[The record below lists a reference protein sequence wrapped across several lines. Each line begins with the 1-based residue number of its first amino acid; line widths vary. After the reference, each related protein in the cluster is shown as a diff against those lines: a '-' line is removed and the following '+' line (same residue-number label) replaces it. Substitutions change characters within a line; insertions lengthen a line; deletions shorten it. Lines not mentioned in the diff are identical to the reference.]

1 MIKQLSVLFLLLSF
15 LASDPALAQRGASLD
30 GIVAVVNE
38 DVILRSELEYR
49 AASIRDNITN
59 SGNPVP
65 PMTVLRRQVLE
76 RMIVERVQLQR
87 AELAGIVV
95 SEDMLN
101 QTMSN
106 IARNNGMTLEDFAAA
121 AASEGMDFARIR
133 EEVRNDMV
141 MQQIRQREVLSR
153 INITQRDI
161 ESFLASAEAQSLDSR
176 EFQVSH
182 ILLRLDTDASSAE
195 IERVRALSEELLVRA
210 RGGEDFAQLAVT
222 HSQGQQA
229 LEGGDLGWRR
239 STQLPSVFA
248 ERVVAMQP
256 GQVAEIIRTSGAV
269 HIIKLNA
276 VRGGQERVIR
286 SQTSAAHIVV
296 LPGPLMNESRAL
308 NRLNEIHLQLEQ
320 GADFA
325 ELARQHSEDV
335 GSASSGG
342 LLGWIAPGELPGEF
356 EDMMAGLEPGQYS
369 RPFATPFGWHIVK
382 VLERRDHD
390 STEDLRMAR
399 AAQILRERRA
409 EEASENWLRRLYDEA
424 YIENRLD
431 G

>member
-1 MIKQLSVLFLLLSF
+1 MIKQFSALFLLVAF
-15 LASDPALAQRGASLD
+15 LAADPAMAQRGTPLD

-49 AASIRDNITN
+49 SAAIRDNIAN
-59 SGNPVP
+59 SGNPMP
-65 PMTVLRRQVLE
+65 PMDVLRRQVLE

-87 AELAGIVV
+87 AELAGIVM

-101 QTMSN
+101 QTMAS
-106 IARNNGMTLEDFAAA
+106 IARNNGMTLEEFAAA
-121 AASEGMDFARIR
+121 AAQEGLNFARLR
-133 EEVRNDMV
+133 EEIRNDMI

-153 INITQRDI
+153 IDITQRDI
-161 ESFLASAEAQSLDSR
+161 ETFLASAEAQSLDSR

-182 ILLRLDTDASSAE
+182 ILLRLDADASSDE
-195 IERVRALSEELLVRA
+195 IERVRALSEDLLARA
-210 RGGEDFAQLAVT
+210 RDGEDFAQLAVT

-248 ERVVAMQP
+248 ERVVAMQV
-256 GQVAEIIRTSGAV
+256 GQVADIIRTSGAV

-286 SQTSAAHIVV
+286 SQTRAAHIVV
-296 LPGPLMNESRAL
+296 LPGPLMNESRAM
-308 NRLNEIHLQLEQ
+308 NRLNELHEQLEQ

-325 ELARQHSEDV
+325 ALARQHSEDV
-335 GSASSGG
+335 GSAGNGG
-342 LLGWIAPGELPGEF
+342 ELGWIAPGELPGIF
-356 EDMMAGLEPGQYS
+356 EDTMAGLEPGQYS
-369 RPFATPFGWHIVK
+369 RPIATQFGWHIVK

-390 STEDLRMAR
+390 STEDLRLAR

-409 EEASENWLRRLYDEA
+409 EEASDNWLRRLYDEA
-424 YIENRLD
+424 YIENRL
-431 G
+431 GG

>member
-1 MIKQLSVLFLLLSF
+1 MIKQVSVIFLLVAF
-15 LASDPALAQRGASLD
+15 LAADPALAQRGTPLE

-38 DVILRSELEYR
+38 DVILRSELEHR
-49 AASIRDNITN
+49 SASIRDNIAN
-59 SGNPVP
+59 SGNPMP
-65 PMTVLRRQVLE
+65 PMNVLRRQVLE

-87 AELAGIVV
+87 AEMAGIVM

-106 IARNNGMTLEDFAAA
+106 IAGNNGMTLEEFAAA
-121 AASEGMDFARIR
+121 AAQEGVNFARIR
-133 EEVRNDMV
+133 EEVRNDMT

-153 INITQRDI
+153 IEITQRDI
-161 ESFLASAEAQSLDSR
+161 DAFLASAEAQSLDSR

-182 ILLRLDTDASSAE
+182 ILLRLDTDASGQE
-195 IERVRALSEELLVRA
+195 IERVRALSEELLRRA
-210 RGGEDFAQLAVT
+210 REGEDFAQLAVS

-248 ERVVAMQP
+248 ERVVSMQT
-256 GQVAEIIRTSGAV
+256 GQVADIIRTSGAV
-269 HIIKLNA
+269 HIIKLNE

-286 SQTSAAHIVV
+286 SQTRAAHIVV
-296 LPGPLMNESRAL
+296 LPGPLMNEGRAL
-308 NRLNEIHLQLEQ
+308 SRLNEVHEQLQQ

-325 ELARQHSEDV
+325 DMARQHSEDV
-335 GSASSGG
+335 GSAGSGG
-342 LLGWIAPGELPGEF
+342 LLGWISPGELPGEF
-356 EDMMAGLEPGQYS
+356 ENTLAGLEPGQFS
-369 RPFATPFGWHIVK
+369 RPFATPFGWHIAK

-390 STEDLRMAR
+390 STEEIRMAR

-409 EEASENWLRRLYDEA
+409 EEATENWLRRLYDEA